1 MGLRWVENYSKT
13 KKVWQ
18 IANAFIVVNYIGR
31 EAQDPSAQW
40 RRHDKHGGGLLH

>member
-1 MGLRWVENYSKT
+1 MALRSVENYSINKE
-13 KKVWQ
+13 VWR
-18 IANAFIVVNYIGR
+18 IAKAFILVNYIGR